1 MIYEFTTISDGQ
13 TRQFT
18 LDRER
23 LLSYSVDPDADHPM
37 EEIIRLLE
45 IDNDKFDH
53 ATVKLVGE

>member
-1 MIYEFTTISDGQ
+1 MIYEFTTISDGK

-23 LLSYSVDPDADHPM
+23 LLAYSVDPDVDHPM

-45 IDNDKFDH
+45 IDNDKFDP
-53 ATVKLVGE
+53 ATVRLVE